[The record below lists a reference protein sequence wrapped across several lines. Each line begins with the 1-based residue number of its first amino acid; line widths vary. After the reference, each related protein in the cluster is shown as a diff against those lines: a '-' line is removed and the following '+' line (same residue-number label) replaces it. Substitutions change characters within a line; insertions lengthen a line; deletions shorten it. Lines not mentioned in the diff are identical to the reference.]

1 MEENNC
7 LKVFL
12 LVFVAYIQG
21 KSKKMVIFLNETLK
35 FFESKFSFLQT
46 AGVPY
51 STEENGFL
59 RNVEQ
64 PQCPLKNLISI
75 RIHPM

>member
-7 LKVFL
+7 IKVFL
-12 LVFVAYIQG
+12 LVFVAYVQG
-21 KSKKMVIFLNETLK
+21 KSMKMVIFLNKALK
-35 FFESKFSFLQT
+35 FFESKFSLLQT

-51 STEENGFL
+51 SIEKNGLL
-59 RNVEQ
+59 RNAVQ